1 MYYILTIPLDSQ
13 KRTAKT
19 CIHCKV
25 KKGPSGYYK
34 DKFYNTNVCKECVKK
49 QIEVRKKLGNVK

>member
-13 KRTAKT
+13 KRTFKA
-19 CIHCKV
+19 CIHCKIR
-25 KKGPSGYYK
+25 KGPSGYYK

-49 QIEVRKKLGNVK
+49 QKADNKKLGNDK

>member
-13 KRTAKT
+13 KRTFKA

-25 KKGPSGYYK
+25 RKGPSGYYK

-49 QIEVRKKLGNVK
+49 QKSR